1 MSDKLY
7 PLSLTKLLKWILAE
21 EQHGKIFGY
30 YKELFFQPQADDP
43 FKMERYGQ
51 TLETPIGVAAGPHTQ
66 LSQNIVLAWLFG
78 ARYLELKTVLDADCI
93 DSKNL

>member
-7 PLSLTKLLKWILAE
+7 PLSLNKLLSWILKE

-30 YKELFFQPQADDP
+30 YKELFFQPSSDDP

-51 TLETPIGVAAGPHTQ
+51 TMETPIGVAAGPRR
-66 LSQNIVLAWLFG
+66 L
-78 ARYLELKTVLDADCI
+78 
-93 DSKNL
+93 